1 MCYVAVGFTT
11 DGEWNSL
18 YTKAY
23 SRPLSIFHI
32 CADVK
37 YKFSCMSLKRM
48 IAMITPQCIT

>member
-37 YKFSCMSLKRM
+37 YKFIHMSLKRM
-48 IAMITPQCIT
+48 IAMITPQC